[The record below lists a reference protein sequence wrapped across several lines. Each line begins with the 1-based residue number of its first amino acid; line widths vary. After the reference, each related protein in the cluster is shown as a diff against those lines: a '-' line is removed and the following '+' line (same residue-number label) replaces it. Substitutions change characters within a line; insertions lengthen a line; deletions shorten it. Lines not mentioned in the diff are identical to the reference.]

1 MIGHESR
8 SSLDRPTLCPEDVER
23 LVFSGVSIE
32 EYRFQGKM
40 WPVDIFSSHYRSTR
54 SNYRETA
61 CKRGER
67 KSLFAFTDESA
78 FENAIDLSNRYPL
91 SIRPERKVSTSSS
104 RFKSEQINGRFRFRL
119 ELDFRLWTKFHSL
132 RASSTH
138 THTYIYILTRIAR
151 CIDIAYLIDDIP
163 SIRSFRLSDH
173 EHC

>member
-1 MIGHESR
+1 MSR
-8 SSLDRPTLCPEDVER
+8 RRGTASFFGRFDRGSSKGKCGRSISFPATIDR
-23 LVFSGVSIE
+23 LVRIIE
-32 EYRFQGKM
+32 RPRAKGARENPFLLLPTNPRLK
-40 WPVDIFSSHYRSTR
+40 TR
-54 SNYRETA
+54 S
-61 CKRGER
+61 
-67 KSLFAFTDESA
+67 
-78 FENAIDLSNRYPL
+78 IDLSNRYPL

>member
-1 MIGHESR
+1 MSRLLRKRKKKGRLSILSHREFYAWKGRMKSRDESIFDSFRFPLRGILSEGKASPSDLISTRHDCARYCRYINLKDDQGGHESR

-23 LVFSGVSIE
+23 LVSSGVSIE

-78 FENAIDLSNRYPL
+78 FENAID
-91 SIRPERKVSTSSS
+91 
-104 RFKSEQINGRFRFRL
+104 
-119 ELDFRLWTKFHSL
+119 
-132 RASSTH
+132 
-138 THTYIYILTRIAR
+138 
-151 CIDIAYLIDDIP
+151 
-163 SIRSFRLSDH
+163 RSF
-173 EHC
+173 